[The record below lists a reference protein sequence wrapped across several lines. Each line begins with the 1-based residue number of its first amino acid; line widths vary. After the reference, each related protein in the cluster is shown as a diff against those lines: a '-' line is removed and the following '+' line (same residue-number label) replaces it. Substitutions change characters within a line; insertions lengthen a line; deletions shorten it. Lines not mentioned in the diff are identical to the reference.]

1 MKKILAN
8 ACAVAALALISAPAQ
23 AVTPTQQATAG
34 AKIYK
39 PLTISFGQ
47 SLDFGT
53 LVLNTGTSWT
63 NNVMK
68 IDQAGTLTGCGTNV
82 TCSGSPQPA
91 MYHLTGTKGASVK
104 ITSPGFSMSQAGGSA
119 TLAFT
124 PVLTS
129 SIVSLDPTT
138 GALDLY
144 IGGQVSLDSTTPD
157 GSYSGQFL
165 VTADYN

>member
-8 ACAVAALALISAPAQ
+8 ACAVAALALISVPAQ

-39 PLTISFGQ
+39 PLTIQFGQ
-47 SLDFGT
+47 NLDFGT
-53 LVLNTGTSWT
+53 LVLNTSTSWSG
-63 NNVMK
+63 NVMK
-68 IDQAGTLTGCGTNV
+68 IDDTTGALTGCGANV
-82 TCSGSPQPA
+82 TCSGSPQRA

-104 ITSPGFSMSQAGGSA
+104 ITSPNFNLTGAG

-124 PVLTS
+124 PVLQATN
-129 SIVSLDPTT
+129 VSLDATT
-138 GALDLY
+138 GTLDLY
-144 IGGQVSLDSTTPD
+144 IGGQISLDSTTPD
-157 GSYSGQFL
+157 GVYSGNFN